1 MIKKGLLLC
10 LFVAQ
15 MLAVVS
21 IEEREWAKNEFFLKF
36 LENNSLPASLYWDL
50 DSQDK
55 ELASEI
61 KEGQKYQ
68 ILWKDNEQIEQIL
81 IPVNGS
87 DLQIHIYKNLAG
99 KFELHYTPVS
109 YETQTR
115 VLRLNIENSAYQDVE
130 KATGSTPVARA
141 MLNAFAGS
149 VDFRAMQKGDEVVLL
164 YERKERLGQR
174 FGDIV
179 LKMAMIEVNKKPS
192 KVFLYKDSF
201 YDTTGKEMESFL
213 LSTPVKFTR
222 VSSGFTRARYHPILK
237 KYRAHLGV
245 DYAAPAGTPVKS
257 AGNGTISFVGTKTG
271 YGKTVIIQHGSG
283 YSTLYAHLSRFAS
296 IRKGQKVAQGQLIA
310 YVGST
315 GLSTGAHL
323 HFGLYLNNRAI
334 NPFSMVKIT
343 KAALKGK
350 EKEEFAKVMAAYEQE
365 AQAFIDANN
374 TTPPKELGAF
384 EKVIEF

>member
-1 MIKKGLLLC
+1 MIKKGFLLC
-10 LFVAQ
+10 V
-15 MLAVVS
+15 LAVKLLAIVS
-21 IEEREWAKNEFFLKF
+21 VEEREWAKNEFFLKF

-50 DSQDK
+50 DAQDK

-87 DLQIHIYKNLAG
+87 DLQIHIYKDLSG
-99 KFELHYTPVS
+99 KYVLSYSPVS

-149 VDFRAMQKGDEVVLL
+149 IDFRAMQKGDEIILL

-174 FGDIV
+174 FGDII

-201 YDTTGKEMESFL
+201 YDTKGKEMESFL

-222 VSSGFTRARYHPILK
+222 ISSNFTRARYHPILK

-245 DYAAPAGTPVKS
+245 DYAAPFGTAVKS
-257 AGNGTISFVGTKTG
+257 SGNGVISFVGTKTG
-271 YGKTVIIQHGSG
+271 YGKTVQIQHGSG
-283 YSTLYAHLSRFAS
+283 YSTLYAHLSRFAK
-296 IRKGQKVAQGQLIA
+296 IKKGQKVSQGQIIA
-310 YVGST
+310 YVGNT
-315 GLSTGAHL
+315 GLSTGPHL

-350 EKEEFAKVMAAYEQE
+350 EKEEFEKVMIAYEQE
-365 AQAFIDANN
+365 TQSFIDANN
-374 TTPPKELGAF
+374 TTPPKELETF
-384 EKVIEF
+384 ERVVEF